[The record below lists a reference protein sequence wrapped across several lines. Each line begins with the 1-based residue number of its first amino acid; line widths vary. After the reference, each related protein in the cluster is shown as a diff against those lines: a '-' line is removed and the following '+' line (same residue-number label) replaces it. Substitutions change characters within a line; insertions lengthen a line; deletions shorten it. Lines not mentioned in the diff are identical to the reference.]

1 MNRLFLYVCLF
12 PLFVI
17 FPSISLYGSDLIVDP
32 IQHYVAW
39 VYGSDHDVFMEL
51 LLESGNPLT
60 LVKITADVTG
70 DGQPEVLLSLYG
82 LANGA
87 DGLMWDV
94 YTSVPGGYRII
105 GGITFHPK
113 AFYVGDFEGNGW
125 GVVKYSHSSSASGM
139 LVLTRIEDGRSVDTP
154 IREIHPEDNPEDMSL
169 YNRLFCKENQ
179 PVVEEIPL
187 SSIAKPNN
195 KSDKKTSEQNTP
207 ALPPRPEVTKVLPIK
222 DMNEAKMPATAAP
235 RPAIQ
240 QVDKPVHSSDD
251 VITDTSQAS
260 RHRARTK

>member
-125 GVVKYSHSSSASGM
+125 GVVKYSQFVSEWDVG
-139 LVLTRIEDGRSVDTP
+139 VDTD
-154 IREIHPEDNPEDMSL
+154 RRRSFRGHAYSG
-169 YNRLFCKENQ
+169 
-179 PVVEEIPL
+179 
-187 SSIAKPNN
+187 
-195 KSDKKTSEQNTP
+195 NTP
-207 ALPPRPEVTKVLPIK
+207 RRQSGRHVAL
-222 DMNEAKMPATAAP
+222 
-235 RPAIQ
+235 Q
-240 QVDKPVHSSDD
+240 QV
-251 VITDTSQAS
+251 IL
-260 RHRARTK
+260 